1 LVLLLCPAENRV
13 SLPHHNTN
21 PSAMRT
27 HGHRVSRKQRRQ
39 MQIDPEVRNGLR
51 ADEDLLNGNDF
62 G

>member
-1 LVLLLCPAENRV
+1 
-13 SLPHHNTN
+13 
-21 PSAMRT
+21 
-27 HGHRVSRKQRRQ
+27 